1 MGSFQETYIP
11 LGLQGTKIAMI
22 KGLIRWGAA
31 ETSTLKCRD
40 SFLWCYDC
48 LFLKFK
54 SNMRRLPNDYENPS
68 LCA

>member
-1 MGSFQETYIP
+1 
-11 LGLQGTKIAMI
+11 MI
-22 KGLIRWGAA
+22 KGQMGWGAA

-54 SNMRRLPNDYENPS
+54 SNTRRLPNDYENPS
-68 LCA
+68 LHA